1 MSSKDPDALPQGLA
15 NTLRAGQDAQRRR
28 AQAHLSLE
36 IYRAANGRAGSGD
49 RRQPGPSVQAKSPRA
64 PGDS

>member
-36 IYRAANGRAGSGD
+36 IYRAANNRPGSGD
-49 RRQPGPSVQAKSPRA
+49 RQRPGPSVQAKSSRA